1 MVEGRKQKEVDHAIP
16 RSTRVALVASHLRSL
31 ILGAALA
38 IAMLGFGIGAWIL
51 LAGAFCALMM
61 GSMIWMM
68 IAMGRHA
75 KHRH

>member
-1 MVEGRKQKEVDHAIP
+1 MQLRDQHVS
-16 RSTRVALVASHLRSL
+16 RSSLLICGSL